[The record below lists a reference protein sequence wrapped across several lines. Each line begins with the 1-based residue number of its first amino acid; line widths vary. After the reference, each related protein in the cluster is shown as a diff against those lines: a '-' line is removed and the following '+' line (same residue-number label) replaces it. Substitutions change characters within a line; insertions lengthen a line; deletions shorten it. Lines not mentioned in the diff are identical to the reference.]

1 MPESS
6 NKLRD
11 DVLRRML
18 EVARHLSGSA
28 DLRQILSVII
38 NAMRDTLAAE
48 RATVFEYDEARQ
60 QLVSTVAHGLDPAAL
75 SAGASEGVQEIRIPA
90 DVGLAGQCAQQRS
103 IINVPDAYRDD
114 RFDRSTDA
122 LSGFRTRS
130 ILTVP
135 LLDDDHTLIGVTQVL
150 NKFGG
155 PFDERDEEI
164 ALGLASLAAVAI
176 RRGRLLE
183 DRLVR
188 EKLQRDLQLAR
199 QIQQSTVPT
208 LLPRLA
214 GFGLAAWSEPA
225 EETGGDAFDVIGF
238 RTGHATAGDDEADRA
253 LLLLADATGHGIG
266 PALAVT
272 QLRAMLRMAARLGA
286 DLPAI
291 AGHMN
296 RQLYDD
302 LPTGRFITAWMGEL
316 NVAEH
321 SLQSFSAGQGPMLR
335 YDAARD
341 AFDQLH
347 GDTLPFGVVSD
358 LDISMAPAIHLGE
371 GDIFAVVSDG
381 IFEATDDR
389 GREFSAARAMEV
401 IHARRGRSAQAILDG
416 LKEAVAAFSGETP
429 AADDRTAIIIKRD
442 ARDGQGRD

>member
-1 MPESS
+1 MPDPGGE
-6 NKLRD
+6 LHD

-48 RATVFEYDEARQ
+48 RATVFEYDEARG
-60 QLVSTVAHGLDPAAL
+60 QLVATVAHGLDPAAL
-75 SAGASEGVQEIRIPA
+75 SGLQEIRIPA
-90 DVGLAGQCAQQRS
+90 DRGLAGQCAQQRS
-103 IINVPDAYRDD
+103 IINVPDAYADD
-114 RFDRSTDA
+114 RFDRSIDA
-122 LSGFRTRS
+122 RTGYRTRS

-135 LLDDDHTLIGVTQVL
+135 LLDDDQSLIGVTQVL

-155 PFDERDEEI
+155 PFDDRDEEI
-164 ALGLASLAAVAI
+164 ALGLGSLAAVAI

-286 DLPAI
+286 DLPAR
-291 AGHMN
+291 G
-296 RQLYDD
+296 
-302 LPTGRFITAWMGEL
+302 
-316 NVAEH
+316 
-321 SLQSFSAGQGPMLR
+321 
-335 YDAARD
+335 
-341 AFDQLH
+341 
-347 GDTLPFGVVSD
+347 
-358 LDISMAPAIHLGE
+358 APY
-371 GDIFAVVSDG
+371 
-381 IFEATDDR
+381 DR
-389 GREFSAARAMEV
+389 GRVS
-401 IHARRGRSAQAILDG
+401 
-416 LKEAVAAFSGETP
+416 EAVESLTAAFEIIDIRRTPGQDPKVQFMTGVAANIFNAGVVLGEP
-429 AADDRTAIIIKRD
+429 VSDWRVLDLRAAYGSMTINGEMVGDGHGSDVMGHPLEPLAWLANKLSEQGFGLSAGMVIITGSIVSPKIVKAGDTASIMIEGLGGAELKVV
-442 ARDGQGRD
+442 